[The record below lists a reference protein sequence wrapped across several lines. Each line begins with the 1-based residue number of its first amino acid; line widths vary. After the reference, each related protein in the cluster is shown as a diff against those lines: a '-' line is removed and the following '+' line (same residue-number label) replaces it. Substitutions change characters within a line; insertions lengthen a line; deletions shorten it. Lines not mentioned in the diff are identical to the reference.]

1 VVPLKVSEVMTQQV
15 QTTRPEAGLR
25 EAAKQMTAAHIS
37 GLPVVDGDGRLA
49 GILTEGDILRVFRQ
63 VSIPFYIDILGGEFS
78 IPGPHVIERQLE
90 EVTAYRV
97 DQLMTRQVVTASP
110 DEDVADAARR
120 MHARDVKLLPVVDG
134 DGRLVGVISRGD
146 IVRTFAM

>member
-1 VVPLKVSEVMTQQV
+1 MVPLKVSEVMTQQV

>member
-63 VSIPFYIDILGGEFS
+63 VSIPFYNDILGGEFS